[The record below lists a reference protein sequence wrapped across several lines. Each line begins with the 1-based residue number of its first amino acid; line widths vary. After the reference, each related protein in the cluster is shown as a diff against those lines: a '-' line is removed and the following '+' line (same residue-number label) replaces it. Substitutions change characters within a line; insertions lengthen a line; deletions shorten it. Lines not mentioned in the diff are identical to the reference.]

1 MARVLL
7 FLVLWGLQIAL
18 VAVFASAKWIQ
29 AQIVKEKHSVQTYL
43 GEDTATHISKR
54 ADESFQALFVDTEMV
69 DGLYGYL
76 IPDASTPKHGT
87 EGLAPWFFSWLH
99 DSLQTFW
106 WLAYQAIYRLFLFS
120 QWMPY
125 LGILLLAAFIDG
137 LVERKI
143 RIKTGEYAN
152 SVRYRAGIRAL
163 LILLVIPLLYL
174 TLPISVPP
182 LIVPIWIFCA
192 SVVLMLVAGNAQH
205 RI

>member
-1 MARVLL
+1 
-7 FLVLWGLQIAL
+7 
-18 VAVFASAKWIQ
+18 
-29 AQIVKEKHSVQTYL
+29 
-43 GEDTATHISKR
+43 
-54 ADESFQALFVDTEMV
+54 
-69 DGLYGYL
+69 
-76 IPDASTPKHGT
+76 
-87 EGLAPWFFSWLH
+87 
-99 DSLQTFW
+99 
-106 WLAYQAIYRLFLFS
+106 
-120 QWMPY
+120 MPY

-182 LIVPIWIFCA
+182 LIVPIWIFSA